1 MKAKFYILLMAMSL
15 VLNQGYA
22 ERFPLPDKEMTA
34 RHASKLR
41 AMHLWDGSTYSIE
54 EPDYRVEVE
63 FMAINIVTDPIF
75 PDRHTDIFRVQYEG
89 NVNWNG
95 AKKII
100 DFRMDDIYCVDM
112 GNTFII
118 HNNFD
123 RSSKI
128 IFESDSHTGTVYL
141 KVYDA
146 SDNQILKYKIAEIH
160 SGFNPTYRATKTELI
175 KQNIFVCLRN
185 IFKKKIKK

>member
-1 MKAKFYILLMAMSL
+1 MSL

-34 RHASKLR
+34 RYASKLR